1 MSEGKSCLP
10 FWEGFHVAD
19 LRVEETTVHIEL
31 EPDPTATL
39 RCSRCRRNDL
49 PVHEYCRRR
58 IRDLP
63 MLGKAVLLEVTLRR
77 VACPDCGFRMEAVT
91 WLDRHAR
98 LTRRLAD
105 AVSALCA
112 RMATAHVAELFGLHW
127 STVRAL
133 DQRRLEAAVA
143 ALPEA
148 EPRRLVMDEFALYK
162 GHRYAS
168 VVLDADTRRVLW
180 IGEGRSRAAVRPFFE
195 ALGAPGCARIEA
207 VAMDM
212 NTAFD
217 LEVRRHCPNARV
229 VYDLFHVIAK
239 YGREVIGRVRV
250 DAANQLRH
258 DKPARRVVK
267 QAHWLLL
274 RNPASVKTP
283 AQKVRLDEVLAANQ
297 SLMTVYVMKEQLK
310 MLWTAP
316 TPRTW
321 RSAWNQWMSH
331 AQESGI
337 PALMLFARRLRPY
350 WRGILS
356 RVRWPMHTGQLEG
369 INNKIKVIKRMAYGY
384 RDSDFFFLKIKAAF
398 PGNP

>member
-1 MSEGKSCLP
+1 MSEVKTSLP
-10 FWEGFHVAD
+10 FWEGFHVVD
-19 LRVEETTVHIEL
+19 LRVEGTTVHIRL
-31 EPDPTATL
+31 EPDPTVLL

-49 PVHEYCRRR
+49 PIHEYCRRR

-63 MLGKAVLLEVTLRR
+63 MLGKMVLLEVRLRR
-77 VACPDCGFRMEAVT
+77 VACPDCGFRMEAVS

-105 AVSALCA
+105 AASALCA

-127 STVRAL
+127 STVRTL

-148 EPRRLVMDEFALYK
+148 FPRRLVMDEFALYK

-180 IGEGRSRAAVRPFFE
+180 VGEGRSRAAVRPFFE
-195 ALGAPGCARIEA
+195 ALGPPACARIEA

-274 RNPASVKTP
+274 RNPASVKTS
-283 AQKVRLDEVLAANQ
+283 AQKIRLDEVLAANQ
-297 SLMTVYVMKEQLK
+297 SLMTVYVMKAQLK
-310 MLWTAP
+310 TLWTAP
-316 TPRTW
+316 TPGTW
-321 RSAWNQWMSH
+321 RSAWNQWMAH
-331 AQESGI
+331 ARESGI
-337 PALMLFARRLRPY
+337 PALMLFAKRLRPY

-384 RDSDFFFLKIKAAF
+384 RDSQFFFLKIKAAF
-398 PGNP
+398 PGDP